1 MSDFDFDK
9 ALNKVAEYEEYVQE
23 LPENQLSIEPWDFQV
38 TMPEFQLGKLI
49 PARSIGMLFGASNSG
64 KSHLICDIVRA
75 HLQGDQDW
83 QGHTLSAGDIVMFSE
98 SLGHMQARMKAYLTH
113 AGKAIKNRIY
123 LHPTKGYE
131 SSEIESLGEWIDRL
145 QRPPKMMIF
154 DTLATAFQFE
164 ENDNRE
170 ASRLIKLIEDH
181 LVPRLDP
188 CGCVVIVHHT
198 SKASEGRSARGASAL
213 IGNIDWSVQVSWDKE
228 IEKTVASW
236 EKDRW
241 RLVEDS
247 PQWAGNA
254 FRVPVSFTNGEADM
268 MILEWEEYSQE
279 HAEAVRQLKED
290 MKMDAVKANVA
301 EAIRNATKPVYIQSN
316 SQAKTPTGIVAFR
329 IKDLVK
335 DTRMVGAM
343 VDYVKDNFDWEP
355 VFTKRGT
362 EWGIKVVGG
371 ESPK

>member
-9 ALNKVAEYEEYVQE
+9 ALSKVAEYEEYVHE
-23 LPENQLSIEPWDFQV
+23 LPENKLSVDPWDFQV

-64 KSHLICDIVRA
+64 KSHLICDVVRA
-75 HLQGDQDW
+75 HLQGDEQW

-98 SLGHMQARMKAYLTH
+98 SLGHMQARLKAYLTH

-123 LHPTKGYE
+123 LNPTKGYE
-131 SSEIESLGEWIDRL
+131 ASEIESLGEWVDRL
-145 QRPPKMMIF
+145 ERPPKMMIF

-181 LVPRLDP
+181 LVPRLDS

-241 RLVEDS
+241 RLVDES

-254 FRVPVSFTNGEADM
+254 FRVPVSFTNGQADM
-268 MILEWEEYSQE
+268 MILEWEEYSE
-279 HAEAVRQLKED
+279 EKAEAVKQLKED
-290 MKMDAVKANVA
+290 MKMDSEKMKVR
-301 EAIRNATKPVYIQSN
+301 EAIQKATLPIFIQTNSRARVPDGYVPFRLSDVVANTRNVP
-316 SQAKTPTGIVAFR
+316 
-329 IKDLVK
+329 
-335 DTRMVGAM
+335 AM
-343 VDYVKDNFDWEP
+343 IDYVKQTYEFET
-355 VFTKRGT
+355 VFTPKGV
-362 EWGIKVVGG
+362 EVGIYVVGG
-371 ESPK
+371 QTPK